1 MRALGSFRQ
10 LFDNSAWSNVTSN
23 SAQHHSCMHE
33 DVLYGTLKCL
43 TPLRQVWMSRI
54 LEKKEREETEK
65 ERKEK
70 N

>member
-1 MRALGSFRQ
+1 
-10 LFDNSAWSNVTSN
+10 
-23 SAQHHSCMHE
+23 MHE

-54 LEKKEREETEK
+54 LEKKEREETKK

>member
-1 MRALGSFRQ
+1 
-10 LFDNSAWSNVTSN
+10 
-23 SAQHHSCMHE
+23 MHE
-33 DVLYGTLKCL
+33 DVLCGTLKCF

-54 LEKKEREETEK
+54 LEKTEREEKKK